1 MKSIANMYMGIV
13 MRRSRGK
20 RARSFF
26 ESVSKMEKVAH
37 ELGENKIFYQLDII
51 FRS

>member
-1 MKSIANMYMGIV
+1 MKSIANMYMGIA

-37 ELGENKIFYQLDII
+37 ELGENKILYQLDII
-51 FRS
+51 LRS